1 MKLLQSNPNHLV
13 MDSFLLYV
21 RTNRAA
27 VACSINE
34 QLLTVTVL
42 GKKSICVYFLDDIM
56 VVFFFFVPGIS

>member
-27 VACSINE
+27 VARSINE
-34 QLLTVTVL
+34 YLLTVTVL
-42 GKKSICVYFLDDIM
+42 DKKSICIYFLGDII